1 MIAALSSIRTFF
13 RWDRVWRIMRAADY
27 GLTFALDEW
36 DLILKKLTREDHTE
50 AEERAFEVTQ
60 KLITDAKE
68 VILNEFKEY
77 FDETSTIPQPTAT
90 LGDHLQGLEPTPP
103 APQPHPAT

>member
-1 MIAALSSIRTFF
+1 
-13 RWDRVWRIMRAADY
+13 MRAADY

-36 DLILKKLTREDHTE
+36 DLILKKLTRNQDHTE

-60 KLITDAKE
+60 KLINDAKE

-77 FDETSTIPQPTAT
+77 FDETSTIPQPAVT
-90 LGDHLQGLEPTPP
+90 LGDTF
-103 APQPHPAT
+103 TV

>member
-1 MIAALSSIRTFF
+1 
-13 RWDRVWRIMRAADY
+13 MRAADY

-36 DLILKKLTREDHTE
+36 ELILNKLTRDQDHSE

-60 KLITDAKE
+60 KLIKDAKE

-77 FDETSTIPQPTAT
+77 FDETSTITQPAVT
-90 LGDHLQGLEPTPP
+90 LGDHLHGLEATPP
-103 APQPHPAT
+103 AHQPHPAT